1 MPSRVI
7 CISRTLAAGGE
18 EVGRGVAER
27 LGFRVIDAEIIQRAA
42 ERAEVE
48 PKRVAET
55 EQRQP
60 LIRRLIAAIAF
71 PGKAGALPLE
81 YYAAAPEAALA
92 IGQPLEE
99 RLRALIRE
107 VIEEVAKEGKAV
119 IVAHAASMALA
130 GSDGVLRILVT
141 APAERRARRLVEA
154 AEVSLREAKAAV
166 KRSDRERTD
175 YFKRFYGI
183 GAELP
188 THYDLVVNTDRVT
201 PEEAAEIVV
210 HAAAGPPGD

>member
-1 MPSRVI
+1 MRPNAPRSN
-7 CISRTLAAGGE
+7 
-18 EVGRGVAER
+18 
-27 LGFRVIDAEIIQRAA
+27 
-42 ERAEVE
+42 

-107 VIEEVAKEGKAV
+107 VIEEVAKEGRAV

-141 APAERRARRLVEA
+141 APPSGAHAVLSRPPRSASGKRRPR
-154 AEVSLREAKAAV
+154 
-166 KRSDRERTD
+166 
-175 YFKRFYGI
+175 
-183 GAELP
+183 
-188 THYDLVVNTDRVT
+188 
-201 PEEAAEIVV
+201 
-210 HAAAGPPGD
+210 